1 MDRLTGQRRLHAA
14 TPRARRRG
22 VRRCRLAPKP
32 TRARAIYIPRALVCS
47 HVADVDLVTQLER
60 LGEVAAVQLRLAV
73 AFGREPASSSSAGRG
88 LVSGMGWEKRMCV
101 WLGSSFEPRATR
113 RGISLYP
120 SPNFI
125 LAGYAVPP
133 ARLRLSATMTESA
146 PMRGRAAE
154 QRRRQWST
162 CAELGGGVPA
172 LAFLACG

>member
-1 MDRLTGQRRLHAA
+1 M
-14 TPRARRRG
+14 
-22 VRRCRLAPKP
+22 
-32 TRARAIYIPRALVCS
+32 
-47 HVADVDLVTQLER
+47 
-60 LGEVAAVQLRLAV
+60 QLRLAV

-133 ARLRLSATMTESA
+133 ARLRLSATMTGSA
-146 PMRGRAAE
+146 PMRGRTAG

-172 LAFLACG
+172 LAFLACGWAGV